1 MRIVRITTSLGSGLP
16 MTTPWDFDAFL
27 ETAKTLRVVELNKYG
42 EDEAYRAENAGRG
55 EAGARNREL
64 GSAEYA
70 MRVREFLYYLRTGQR
85 PQGAG
90 PPDFARYRPVV
101 VALVERGDFLPNA
114 LEAFDDATNLSPMA
128 QPFPRN

>member
-1 MRIVRITTSLGSGLP
+1 

-27 ETAKTLRVVELNKYG
+27 KTAKTLRVVALNKFAA
-42 EDEAYRAENAGRG
+42 DEAYRAEIAGRG
-55 EAGARNREL
+55 EGGAQNRGS

-90 PPDFARYRPVV
+90 PLDFARCRPVV
-101 VALVERGDFLPNA
+101 VTLVERGDFLPNA
-114 LEAFDDATNLSPMA
+114 LEAFDGATNLS
-128 QPFPRN
+128 